1 MTIKYIPPAS
11 IEAEKATATTRRFE
25 PLTPQKHKLLG
36 LTFPF
41 KFDRNSEIS
50 ITKELSPKK
59 ATIDDTSMLNENDG
73 LKGDAI
79 SGFTLKALKPELIHG
94 SSTHKASSL
103 SFNKFVYAKLYKSF
117 AALEGK
123 AQPQL
128 T

>member
-1 MTIKYIPPAS
+1 MTIKYLPPAS
-11 IEAEKATATTRRFE
+11 IEAEKATAITRRFE
-25 PLTPQKHKLLG
+25 SLTPQKNKLLG

-50 ITKELSPKK
+50 ITKELSPKEAK
-59 ATIDDTSMLNENDG
+59 IDKTSMLNKDDG

-79 SGFTLKALKPELIHG
+79 SGFTLKALKPDLIHG
-94 SSTHKASSL
+94 SSTHKASL
-103 SFNKFVYAKLYKSF
+103 LLFNKFVYAKLYKSF

-123 AQPQL
+123 AQPLL